1 MKPIVLNPNQ
11 RKEIEKRR
19 QQTHDKRLYTRLS
32 AVLWIAEGRSRTE
45 VATLL
50 GIGPR
55 QLTNWLRIFRN
66 KGLEELT
73 KLHYHGD
80 PGKMTPHQIRQLK
93 EEVATGRFRSSHQ
106 IRDWLESTFGVTYSS
121 SGVKDL
127 LRRIGVSYHQV
138 SGFLWKAD
146 PEKQKQFV
154 QKVRRH
160 RREARR
166 AGAPRTRRY
175 YVDACHPVWGVGLVY
190 RCWLLLGQR
199 LLVGMGS
206 GRHRLNIL
214 GACCP
219 DDHEYLD
226 LRLTRDNINGEQFVN
241 FLRLLKAA
249 HPETEKFLLYIDG
262 AKYYSKA
269 IVKEW
274 LSRHPEFRLVPIPA
288 YSPNVN
294 LIERLWKFLRKAALS
309 QWHRTF
315 EAMQDAVAAVL
326 DHLEEHRGELETL
339 MTERFHIVEKHEIPV
354 EYREAV

>member
-1 MKPIVLNPNQ
+1 
-11 RKEIEKRR
+11 
-19 QQTHDKRLYTRLS
+19 
-32 AVLWIAEGRSRTE
+32 
-45 VATLL
+45 
-50 GIGPR
+50 
-55 QLTNWLRIFRN
+55 
-66 KGLEELT
+66 
-73 KLHYHGD
+73 
-80 PGKMTPHQIRQLK
+80 
-93 EEVATGRFRSSHQ
+93 
-106 IRDWLESTFGVTYSS
+106 
-121 SGVKDL
+121 
-127 LRRIGVSYHQV
+127 
-138 SGFLWKAD
+138 LWKAD
-146 PEKQKQFV
+146 PENQKKFV

-160 RREARR
+160 RRETRR

-175 YVDACHPVWGVGLVY
+175 DVDACHPVWGVGLVY

-214 GACCP
+214 GAYCP

-226 LRLTRDNINGEQFVN
+226 HRLTRDNINGEQFVN
-241 FLRLLKAA
+241 FLRLLRAA
-249 HPETEKFLLYIDG
+249 HSETEKFILDVDG
-262 AKYYSKA
+262 AKSYSKA
-269 IVKEW
+269 IVPEW

-309 QWHRTF
+309 QWHKTF

-354 EYREAV
+354 EYRDAV

>member
-32 AVLWIAEGRSRTE
+32 AVLWIAEGRPRAE

-50 GIGPR
+50 GISPR
-55 QLTNWLRIFRN
+55 QLTNWLKIFRN

-73 KLHYHGD
+73 KLHYQGD
-80 PGKMTPHQIRQLK
+80 PGKLTPHQIRLLK

-106 IRDWLESTFGVTYSS
+106 IRNWLETTFRVTYSS

-138 SGFLWKAD
+138 SGFLWKGD
-146 PEKQKQFV
+146 PEKQQQFV
-154 QKVRRH
+154 RKVQRH

-214 GACCP
+214 GAYCP

-241 FLRLLKAA
+241 FLRLLRAA
-249 HPETEKFLLYIDG
+249 HPEAQKFILYIDG
-262 AKYYSKA
+262 ARYYRKA
-269 IVKEW
+269 IVQEW
-274 LSRHPEFRLVPIPA
+274 LRRHPEFRLAAIPA

-294 LIERLWKFLRKAALS
+294 LIERLWKFLRKTALS
-309 QWHRTF
+309 RWHRTF
-315 EAMQDAVAAVL
+315 EAMQDAVTVVL
-326 DHLEEHRGELETL
+326 DHLEEARGELETL